1 MEGKFQ
7 SKEKRTSGRRT
18 NINQR
23 ESAWFTLHIQRPAMF
38 GATFTRREAC
48 RMRSSHVWWPS
59 APSRRILRP
68 PRLRLVDVSFCLVAD
83 RNGGKWS
90 AQSWAAQHLF
100 LTPLKK
106 TKRFERSFFPP
117 NGSQFTNGMLLPT
130 DLKRIDAI
138 CAQNFFEFS
147 FKTQTTECFRRKVT
161 KKVIWSVKLL
171 VILVNR
177 RAI

>member
-7 SKEKRTSGRRT
+7 SKEKRASGRRT

-106 TKRFERSFFPP
+106 TKRFERSLSSSEWITVHKWNVIADGFEENWRNLRAKFFWIFFQ
-117 NGSQFTNGMLLPT
+117 NTN
-130 DLKRIDAI
+130 
-138 CAQNFFEFS
+138 
-147 FKTQTTECFRRKVT
+147 
-161 KKVIWSVKLL
+161 
-171 VILVNR
+171 NR
-177 RAI
+177 MF